1 MTLQQPGQMK
11 VWKSPVFYFGVLL
24 VVAVAGL
31 LLAPFVI
38 DWNGYRS
45 DLEAYGK
52 KLTGRE
58 VAVEGQISARLFPWP
73 RLTAEKVAIA
83 NPPGFSEQ
91 RFATAERITIRMTL
105 ASLLRG
111 GIDVESIDV
120 EQPTLSLERR
130 ATGEGNW
137 IFTPSADLIRSDILS
152 RVRLDQI
159 MFTGGTIH
167 YRDRR
172 RGETVTLDDFNA
184 NVASPG
190 VAGPWRLRSQSLY
203 NDRAV
208 DISVNT
214 GSYVEGEP
222 FRFGVKLSS
231 ADGSGYVFG
240 FDGEAA
246 GGKAEGQVRI
256 EPARADDGKSDAEG
270 RIRPLLFTAKAKGDF
285 DRVDFTDIEVSRLE
299 PGNNGPITTGSATLA
314 LGSRIDARVNLK
326 AAMLDA
332 DALAGAQSRDVLR
345 QAGGLGVVGHLLALL
360 PGNMGLAGRLDV
372 TALKSGGQN
381 FDNVEL
387 DIAAERDQLR
397 IGRFAAGLPG
407 RSQSHQPRLALPL
420 QPPPPPLRH

>member
-58 VAVEGQISARLFPWP
+58 VAVEGRISARLFPWP

-83 NPPGFSEQ
+83 NPPGFAEQ

-246 GGKAEGQVRI
+246 GGNGVQGS
-256 EPARADDGKSDAEG
+256 PAPE
-270 RIRPLLFTAKAKGDF
+270 LQC
-285 DRVDFTDIEVSRLE
+285 
-299 PGNNGPITTGSATLA
+299 
-314 LGSRIDARVNLK
+314 
-326 AAMLDA
+326 
-332 DALAGAQSRDVLR
+332 AGASD
-345 QAGGLGVVGHLLALL
+345 
-360 PGNMGLAGRLDV
+360 
-372 TALKSGGQN
+372 
-381 FDNVEL
+381 
-387 DIAAERDQLR
+387 
-397 IGRFAAGLPG
+397 
-407 RSQSHQPRLALPL
+407 
-420 QPPPPPLRH
+420 